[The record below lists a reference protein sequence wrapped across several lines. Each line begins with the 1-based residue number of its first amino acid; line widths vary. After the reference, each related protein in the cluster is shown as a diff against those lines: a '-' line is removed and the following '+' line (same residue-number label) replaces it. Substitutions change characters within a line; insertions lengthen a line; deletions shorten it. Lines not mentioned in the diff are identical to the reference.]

1 MFKDINIHKY
11 DFDYELHIS
20 EFLRDALLGHID
32 FRLNTKEY
40 ITTINIYK
48 KIGDKYIPI
57 TLDELIYFIHYDISK
72 YIFGEIGKSP
82 QRSYTSRLDLLEFK
96 RLFGSIK
103 TINKAVDDMKILLKY
118 EPKNKPEIIQA
129 SLLTK

>member
-1 MFKDINIHKY
+1 MFKDIKIHNY
-11 DFDYELHIS
+11 DFDYDLHIS

-48 KIGDKYIPI
+48 KKGDKYILI

-103 TINKAVDDMKILLKY
+103 TINKAVDNMRILLQF
-118 EPKNKPEIIQA
+118 EPQE
-129 SLLTK
+129 

>member
-1 MFKDINIHKY
+1 MFKNINIHNY
-11 DFDYELHIS
+11 DFDYDLHIS

-32 FRLNTKEY
+32 FRMEINH
-40 ITTINIYK
+40 IPTINIYK
-48 KIGDKYIPI
+48 KIGDKYIPM

-103 TINKAVDDMKILLKY
+103 TINKAIDDMRILLTF
-118 EPKNKPEIIQA
+118 EPQE
-129 SLLTK
+129 

>member
-1 MFKDINIHKY
+1 MFKNIKIHNY
-11 DFDYELHIS
+11 DFDYDLHIS

-32 FRLNTKEY
+32 FRLKESNY

-48 KIGDKYIPI
+48 KKGDKYILM
-57 TLDELIYFIHYDISK
+57 TFDELIYFIHYDISK

-103 TINKAVDDMKILLKY
+103 TINKAVDNMRILLQF
-118 EPKNKPEIIQA
+118 EPQE
-129 SLLTK
+129 

>member
-1 MFKDINIHKY
+1 MFKNIKIHDY
-11 DFDYELHIS
+11 DFDYDLHIS
-20 EFLRDALLGHID
+20 EFLRDALSGHID
-32 FRLNTKEY
+32 FRLPEY
-40 ITTINIYK
+40 THQKSVIIYK
-48 KIGDKYIPI
+48 KKGDKYILI

-103 TINKAVDDMKILLKY
+103 TINKAIDDMRILLTF
-118 EPKNKPEIIQA
+118 EPEKNK
-129 SLLTK
+129 

>member
-1 MFKDINIHKY
+1 MFKNIKIHDY
-11 DFDYELHIS
+11 DFDYDLHIS
-20 EFLRDALLGHID
+20 EFLRDALSGHID
-32 FRLNTKEY
+32 FRLTSEQSPVR
-40 ITTINIYK
+40 IFK
-48 KIGDKYIPI
+48 KKGDKYILI

-103 TINKAVDDMKILLKY
+103 TINKAVDDMRILLQY
-118 EPKNKPEIIQA
+118 EPQE
-129 SLLTK
+129 

>member
-1 MFKDINIHKY
+1 MFKNIKIHDY
-11 DFDYELHIS
+11 DFDYDLHIS
-20 EFLRDALLGHID
+20 EFLRDALSGHID
-32 FRLNTKEY
+32 FRLTSEQSPVR
-40 ITTINIYK
+40 ILK
-48 KIGDKYIPI
+48 KKGDKYILI

-103 TINKAVDDMKILLKY
+103 TINKAVDNMRILLQY
-118 EPKNKPEIIQA
+118 EPQE
-129 SLLTK
+129 

>member
-1 MFKDINIHKY
+1 MFKNIDIHSY
-11 DFDYELHIS
+11 DFDYDLHIS

-32 FRLNTKEY
+32 FRLHIIHIPIIK
-40 ITTINIYK
+40 IYK
-48 KIGDKYIPI
+48 KIGDKYIPM

-72 YIFGEIGKSP
+72 YILGEIGKSP

-103 TINKAVDDMKILLKY
+103 TINKAVDDMRILLQF
-118 EPKNKPEIIQA
+118 EPQE
-129 SLLTK
+129 